1 MEDYVIETLFC
12 GLTIAVLAW
21 IWLLVRAFRQSI
33 WWGLGSLLLPPLAIS
48 FSLRQPQKA
57 IGPLILFV
65 LGGLAVAGP
74 LSYSLISPDD
84 LGLRAKLRDS
94 PKLWS
99 LARKA
104 LQSDVAHE
112 WMASRAFYLQLGGVI
127 VALFAW
133 CWLLVRAFR
142 QNRRWGLGSL
152 LLPPVGLIFVGRH
165 PRRGI
170 APLLLCVL
178 SLLVAAAPAGY
189 TLCVRLD
196 LGPRDKLVNGQ
207 RHLTLTG
214 WDRKDYSVLRL
225 EPNIALLQ
233 MANRDVTDVTLES
246 LKEMNEL
253 QELDLNGAQVTDVG
267 LKILNQLPSLAR
279 LRLAH
284 TKISDQGFHE
294 LLSAKESLM
303 QLDLS
308 GTAVTRESATT
319 WRDAKSGRRVLQ

>member
-1 MEDYVIETLFC
+1 MEDYVIEILFC
-12 GLTIAVLAW
+12 GLSIAALAW
-21 IWLLVRAFRQSI
+21 IWLLIRAFRQSF
-33 WWGLGSLLLPPLAIS
+33 WWGLGSLLLPPLAFL

-57 IGPLILFV
+57 IGPLVLFIL
-65 LGGLAVAGP
+65 GELAVAGP
-74 LSYSLISPDD
+74 LSYSLLSPDD
-84 LGLRAKLRDS
+84 LGLRAKIRDG

-99 LARKA
+99 ITRKA
-104 LQSDVAHE
+104 LESDVAHE
-112 WMASRAFYLQLGGVI
+112 WMASKAFYMQLGGVA

-133 CWLLVRAFR
+133 CWLLLRAFR
-142 QNRRWGLGSL
+142 QSQSWGLGSL
-152 LLPPVGLIFVGRH
+152 VVPPVGLLFVGRH

-170 APLLLCVL
+170 VPLLVCAS

-233 MANRDVTDVTLES
+233 MANPDVTDETLES
-246 LKEMNEL
+246 LKEMKEL
-253 QELDLNGAQVTDVG
+253 QELDLNGTQVTDAG
-267 LKILNQLPSLAR
+267 LKILKDLPSLVR
-279 LRLAH
+279 LRLAR
-284 TKISDQGFHE
+284 TKISDQGFQE
-294 LLSAKESLM
+294 LLSAKESLI

-308 GTAVTRESATT
+308 GTVVSRESVKA
-319 WRDAKSGRRVLQ
+319 WREAKSGRRVLQ